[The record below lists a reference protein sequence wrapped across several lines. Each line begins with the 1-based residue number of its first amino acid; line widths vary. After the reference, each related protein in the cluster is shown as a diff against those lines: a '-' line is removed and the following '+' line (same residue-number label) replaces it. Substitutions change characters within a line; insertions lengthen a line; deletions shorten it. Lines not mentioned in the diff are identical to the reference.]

1 MYIFGIKK
9 RDMQRVVSEVK
20 RTCLLHRETMC
31 ADRLDQAHET
41 TYTRSDDSGNY
52 SITISGGNGV
62 ALASSSQTRED

>member
-1 MYIFGIKK
+1 MFGIKK

-31 ADRLDQAHET
+31 ADRLDQDRNT

-52 SITISGGNGV
+52 SIATAGGNGV
-62 ALASSSQTRED
+62 ALVSDSQTRED